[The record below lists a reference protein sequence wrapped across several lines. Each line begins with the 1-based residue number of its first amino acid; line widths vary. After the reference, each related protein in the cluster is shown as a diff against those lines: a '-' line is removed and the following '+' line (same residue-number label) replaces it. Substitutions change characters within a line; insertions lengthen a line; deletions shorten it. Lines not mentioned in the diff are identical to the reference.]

1 VFQVQWAFGLCHKLQ
16 VFLIKLSLSKQLK
29 YSLKQLQHSRLNPL
43 APVFAPRKQAFP
55 NEVQMKIWEAC
66 TPGDRVIHIYPQGD
80 LLRVV
85 PGREDSIVEAASAT
99 RTSRAIVSKDYFL
112 ALGTR
117 DVWGQGNLRNPKSTW
132 FCPSRDTLFVHT
144 PLNEGLEVLWQL
156 LPSDERDTIHRL
168 AIVINTSH
176 NDIIRNFFISKLRY
190 FPNIGSIKLIV
201 DNTTMNIDRTTA
213 AWDSLLAS
221 YFADGTNPRNIT
233 PEWSFIQPK
242 SPEEMELWKLVD

>member
-1 VFQVQWAFGLCHKLQ
+1 LSAIFATTFGAKL
-16 VFLIKLSLSKQLK
+16 LS
-29 YSLKQLQHSRLNPL
+29 
-43 APVFAPRKQAFP
+43 
-55 NEVQMKIWEAC
+55 
-66 TPGDRVIHIYPQGD
+66 
-80 LLRVV
+80 
-85 PGREDSIVEAASAT
+85 
-99 RTSRAIVSKDYFL
+99 
-112 ALGTR
+112 
-117 DVWGQGNLRNPKSTW
+117 
-132 FCPSRDTLFVHT
+132 
-144 PLNEGLEVLWQL
+144 L

-190 FPNIGSIKLIV
+190 FPNIGSIKFIV